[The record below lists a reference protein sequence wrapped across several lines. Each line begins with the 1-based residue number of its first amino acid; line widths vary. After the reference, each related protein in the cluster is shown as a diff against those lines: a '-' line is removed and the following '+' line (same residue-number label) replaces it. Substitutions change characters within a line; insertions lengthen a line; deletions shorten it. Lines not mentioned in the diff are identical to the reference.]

1 MRLYL
6 FILLSITGVFAS
18 SIKTITIDNRPFTVL
33 KEHYNEYGVKG
44 DYITLYSGAEE
55 NRTSKLLN
63 FVLSEVSGSCSDR
76 SIEQGSYE
84 VNGSTITLCTRW
96 RRQGA
101 VNDTPKGARVQVYQL
116 LKDNSLKELS
126 NKFYI
131 ETSSQGSD
139 PESGMKYLFTPPKTE
154 EEKKA
159 LKAYVTEVERA
170 YHGTFVFGDEAK
182 KLMRDVKE
190 ALRRKRKAA
199 WGWKR

>member
-1 MRLYL
+1 
-6 FILLSITGVFAS
+6 V
-18 SIKTITIDNRPFTVL
+18 

-44 DYITLYSGAEE
+44 DYITLYSGVEQ
-55 NRTSKLLN
+55 NRSSKLLN

-76 SIEQGSYE
+76 SIEEGSYE
-84 VNGSTITLCTRW
+84 VNGSTITLYTRW
-96 RRQGA
+96 RRQGT
-101 VNDTPKGARVQVYQL
+101 VNDAPKGARVQVYQL
-116 LKDNSLKELS
+116 LKNNALKKLS

-131 ETSSQGSD
+131 ETITQGSD
-139 PESGMKYLFTPPKTE
+139 PESGMKYLFTPLKTK

-182 KLMRDVKE
+182 KLMHEVKQ

>member
-18 SIKTITIDNRPFTVL
+18 SIKSITIDNRPFTVV

-44 DYITLYSGAEE
+44 DYITLYRGAEE

-84 VNGSTITLCTRW
+84 VNGSTITLYTRW

-101 VNDTPKGARVQVYQL
+101 VHDAPKGARVQVYQL
-116 LKDNSLKELS
+116 LKNNTLKELS
-126 NKFYI
+126 NRFYI
-131 ETSSQGSD
+131 ETTTQGSD
-139 PESGMKYLFTPPKTE
+139 PESGMKYLFTPPKTK

-159 LKAYVTEVERA
+159 LKAPKNVKRLFVT
-170 YHGTFVFGDEAK
+170 K
-182 KLMRDVKE
+182 
-190 ALRRKRKAA
+190 ALLSSMMHL
-199 WGWKR
+199 

>member
-1 MRLYL
+1 
-6 FILLSITGVFAS
+6 
-18 SIKTITIDNRPFTVL
+18 
-33 KEHYNEYGVKG
+33 
-44 DYITLYSGAEE
+44 
-55 NRTSKLLN
+55 
-63 FVLSEVSGSCSDR
+63 VSGSCSDK

-84 VNGSTITLCTRW
+84 VNGSTITLYTRW

-116 LKDNSLKELS
+116 LKNNTLKKLS

-154 EEKKA
+154 EEKRV

-170 YHGTFVFGDEAK
+170 YHGTFIFGDEAK
-182 KLMRDVKE
+182 KLMRDVKQ